1 VSNIYTICS
10 SHDIADVLLKWALN
24 TNQSIN
30 QSIMNTI
37 WKLPAM
43 SSLQQTSNEKLH
55 VVELVHLVAKWFQA
69 EEVEIS

>member
-1 VSNIYTICS
+1 
-10 SHDIADVLLKWALN
+10 
-24 TNQSIN
+24 
-30 QSIMNTI
+30 
-37 WKLPAM
+37 M